1 MNELSITLRIADRPY
16 KMKIDSKEEENLRK
30 AAKLIND
37 KMKAYA
43 TTYSYKDKQDLL
55 AMVSLEYAAKFLD
68 LENIHHIKNKKT
80 IESLKNIDEKLNHSL
95 DKD

>member
-68 LENIHHIKNKKT
+68 LESLHHIKNKKT
-80 IESLKNIDEKLNHSL
+80 IESLKNIDEKLKHSL
-95 DKD
+95 NKD